1 MKTINEMHNLFIEL
15 FTQVYGYN
23 PKPLNTWDSWTIRD
37 YKEEIDFLYDEIERR
52 NMAVLGG
59 W

>member
-1 MKTINEMHNLFIEL
+1 MHNLFIEL

-23 PKPLNTWDSWTIRD
+23 PKPLNTWDSWTVRD